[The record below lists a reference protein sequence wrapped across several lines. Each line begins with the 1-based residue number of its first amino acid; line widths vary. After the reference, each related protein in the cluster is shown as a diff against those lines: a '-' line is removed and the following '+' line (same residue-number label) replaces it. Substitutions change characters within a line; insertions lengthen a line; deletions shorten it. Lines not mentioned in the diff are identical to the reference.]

1 MLLFF
6 IKFSN
11 GGFFMSDIFAQ
22 LLAFFGIAGA
32 PANFS
37 EFVPWFFAVLVAL
50 GLFLFLF
57 NMIRAVVSMTQHLAR

>member
-1 MLLFF
+1 
-6 IKFSN
+6 
-11 GGFFMSDIFAQ
+11 MSDIFAQ

-37 EFVPWFFAVLVAL
+37 EFVPWFFGVLVAI

-57 NMIRAVVSMTQHLAR
+57 NMIRSVMGMTMRLSRW